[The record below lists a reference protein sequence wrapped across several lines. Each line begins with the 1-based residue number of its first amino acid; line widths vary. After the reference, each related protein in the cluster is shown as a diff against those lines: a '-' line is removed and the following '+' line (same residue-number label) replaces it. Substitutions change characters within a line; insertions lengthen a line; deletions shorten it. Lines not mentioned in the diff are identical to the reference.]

1 MTEIEFWAYLNML
14 LSNGRMDTRMGRV
27 DCDKLG
33 LNEAE
38 MFISSHVLLPKGY
51 ENLSLDNIQRMGML
65 LFRNGVQL
73 RTKQAVLILL
83 AHHPSKEALAI
94 LKKFNVYPDLGLR
107 VFSELALDEC
117 CMWNDEKSRKGD
129 SSATFCRRE

>member
-14 LSNGRMDTRMGRV
+14 LSKGRMDMRMGRF
-27 DCDKLG
+27 DCEKLG

-51 ENLSLDNIQRMGML
+51 ENLSLDNIRRMGKL
-65 LFRNGVQL
+65 LFRNGVQP

-83 AHHPSKEALAI
+83 AHHPSQEALAI
-94 LKKFNVYPDLGLR
+94 LEKFSLSPDRGLR
-107 VFSELALDEC
+107 IFSELALDEC
-117 CMWNDEKSRKGD
+117 RMWNAEKSRNGNIVYT
-129 SSATFCRRE
+129 S

>member
-1 MTEIEFWAYLNML
+1 MTEIEFWANLNML
-14 LSNGRMDTRMGRV
+14 LSKGRMDMRAFSV
-27 DCDKLG
+27 DCEKLG

-38 MFISSHVLLPKGY
+38 MFISSHALLPKGY

-83 AHHPSKEALAI
+83 AHHPSREALAI
-94 LKKFNVYPDLGLR
+94 LEKFSLSPDQGLR
-107 VFSELALDEC
+107 IFSELALDEC
-117 CMWNDEKSRKGD
+117 CMWNDEKPRKGD
-129 SSATFCRRE
+129 RSVTFCRRE

>member
-14 LSNGRMDTRMGRV
+14 LSKGRMGMRMGWV

-38 MFISSHVLLPKGY
+38 MFISSHMLLPKGY
-51 ENLSLDNIQRMGML
+51 ESLSIDNIRRMGML
-65 LFRNGVQL
+65 LFRDGVQL

-94 LKKFNVYPDLGLR
+94 LKKFNLSPDRGLR
-107 VFSELALDEC
+107 IFSELALDEC
-117 CMWNDEKSRKGD
+117 CMWNDEKPPKGD
-129 SSATFCRRE
+129 RSVTFCRRE

>member
-1 MTEIEFWAYLNML
+1 MSEIEFWAYLNAL
-14 LSNGRMDTRMGRV
+14 LSKGRISMSMGRV
-27 DCDKLG
+27 DCEELG

-51 ENLSLDNIQRMGML
+51 ESLSLDNIRRMGTL

-94 LKKFNVYPDLGLR
+94 LQKYSLSPDQGLR
-107 VFSELALDEC
+107 IFSEMALDEC
-117 CMWNDEKSRKGD
+117 CMWNDEKSRTGGI
-129 SSATFCRRE
+129 SLISPIY